1 MPQSPSSSAEFRKSI
16 EERFAQLSDRL
27 QRVGRHVLDEPNDL
41 AFETLAV
48 VAQRCDVQPSTIVR
62 FAQAFGF
69 DGASQMQKLLR
80 EELLR
85 DNEALGYAE
94 RVRQFGHSVQDGVD
108 SPRQL
113 LSEFAEGNILA
124 LQNLN
129 HAISAQSLTQA
140 TDLLAA
146 AGTVFV
152 VGFRRSF
159 PVATYM
165 TYLLA
170 QAGKRTILVDGIAGL
185 QAQQM
190 RGMDGRDLL
199 VAISF
204 SPYSA
209 ETTQIVDDAA
219 AAGLPI
225 IAISDSVISPI
236 ARAARL
242 VLQVR
247 ETEIRGF
254 RSLSASMCLV
264 QALAIAFATLA
275 VGEGAGAGA

>member
-1 MPQSPSSSAEFRKSI
+1 MSVIVPSDSASFRQSI
-16 EERFAQLSDRL
+16 EERFPQLSDRL
-27 QRVGRHVLDEPNDL
+27 QRVARHVLNEPNDL

-69 DGASQMQKLLR
+69 DGASQMQKMLR

-85 DNEALGYAE
+85 NNEALGYAE

-140 TDLLAA
+140 TELLSEAA
-146 AGTVFV
+146 TVFV

-159 PVATYM
+159 PVAVYL

-170 QAGKRTILVDGIAGL
+170 QAGKRTTLIDGIAGL

-190 RGMDGRDLL
+190 RGMEKRDVL

-204 SPYSA
+204 SPYSP
-209 ETTQIVDDAA
+209 ETTQAVNDAVSQ
-219 AAGLPI
+219 GLPI

-236 ARAARL
+236 AQLAGL

-264 QALAIAFATLA
+264 QALAIAFATKVTDGTPVA
-275 VGEGAGAGA
+275 

>member
-1 MPQSPSSSAEFRKSI
+1 MRIDPPSNSVNFRKSI
-16 EERFAQLSDRL
+16 EERFSQLSDRL
-27 QRVGRHVLDEPNDL
+27 QRVGRHVLNEPNDL
-41 AFETLAV
+41 AFETLAI

-69 DGASQMQKLLR
+69 DGASQMQKMLR

-94 RVRQFGHSVQDGVD
+94 RVRQFGHSVQDGID

-140 TDLLAA
+140 TGMLSEAV
-146 AGTVFV
+146 TVFV

-159 PVATYM
+159 PVAVYL

-170 QAGKRTILVDGIAGL
+170 QAGKRTSLVDGIAGL

-190 RGMDGRDLL
+190 RGMDKTDLL

-204 SPYSA
+204 SPYSPEA
-209 ETTQIVDDAA
+209 THIVDEAV
-219 AAGLPI
+219 GQELPI

-236 ARAARL
+236 AQQAQL

-264 QALAIAFATLA
+264 QTLAISFATLSS
-275 VGEGAGAGA
+275 GEVRPA

>member
-1 MPQSPSSSAEFRKSI
+1 MPVAGPADAAHFRKSI
-16 EERFAQLSDRL
+16 GERFPQLSDRL
-27 QRVGRHVLDEPNDL
+27 QRVAGHVLNEPNDF

-48 VAQRCDVQPSTIVR
+48 IAQRCNVQPSTIVR

-69 DGASQMQKLLR
+69 DGASQMQKMLREDLLR
-80 EELLR
+80 HT
-85 DNEALGYAE
+85 DSLGYAE
-94 RVRQFGHSVQDGVD
+94 RVRQFGHAVQDGVD

-124 LQNLN
+124 LQNLH
-129 HAISAQSLTQA
+129 HAITAQSLA
-140 TDLLAA
+140 EAIDLLSEAS
-146 AGTVFV
+146 TVYV

-159 PVATYM
+159 PVAVYL

-185 QAQQM
+185 QSQQM
-190 RGMDGRDLL
+190 RGMTGADLL
-199 VAISF
+199 IAISF
-204 SPYSA
+204 SPYSP
-209 ETTQIVDDAA
+209 ETTSTVEE
-219 AAGLPI
+219 AAGARLPV
-225 IAISDSVISPI
+225 IAISDSVVSPI
-236 ARAARL
+236 AQRARL

-264 QALAIAFATLA
+264 QTLAIAVATLA
-275 VGEGAGAGA
+275 TEQKPA

>member
-1 MPQSPSSSAEFRKSI
+1 MSTAPPSNPADFRTSI
-16 EERFAQLSDRL
+16 EARFPALSDRL
-27 QRVGRHVLDEPNDL
+27 QRVARHVLDEPNDL
-41 AFETLAV
+41 AFETLSV

-69 DGASQMQKLLR
+69 AGASQMQKLLR

-85 DNEALGYAE
+85 DNDALGYAE
-94 RVRQFGHSVQDGVD
+94 RVRQFGHSVQDGID

-129 HAISAQSLTQA
+129 HAISAQSLDQA
-140 TDLLAA
+140 TDLVSGAA
-146 AGTVFV
+146 TVFV

-159 PVATYM
+159 PVAVYL

-185 QAQQM
+185 QSQQL
-190 RGMDGRDLL
+190 RGMDRTDLL

-209 ETTQIVDDAA
+209 ETTHIVDEAA
-219 AAGLPI
+219 GAGLPV

-236 ARAARL
+236 AQQARL

-254 RSLSASMCLV
+254 RSLAASMCLV
-264 QALAIAFATLA
+264 QALAIAFAAL
-275 VGEGAGAGA
+275 GGAKTPAA

>member
-1 MPQSPSSSAEFRKSI
+1 MSAGPPSDPGDFRQSI
-16 EERFAQLSDRL
+16 EARFPRLSDRL
-27 QRVGRHVLDEPNDL
+27 QRVARHVLNEPNDL

-69 DGASQMQKLLR
+69 DGASQMQKMLR

-94 RVRQFGHSVQDGVD
+94 RVRQFGHSVQDGID

-129 HAISAQSLTQA
+129 HAITAQSLTHA
-140 TDLLAA
+140 TELLAEA
-146 AGTVFV
+146 ATVFV

-159 PVATYM
+159 PVAVYLA
-165 TYLLA
+165 YLLA
-170 QAGKRTILVDGIAGL
+170 QAGKRTILIDGIAGL

-190 RGMDGRDLL
+190 RGMDKTDLL

-204 SPYSA
+204 SPYA
-209 ETTQIVDDAA
+209 PETTQIVEGALVE
-219 AAGLPI
+219 GLPV

-275 VGEGAGAGA
+275 TGDTAAA

>member
-1 MPQSPSSSAEFRKSI
+1 MTLAAPADSASFRKSI
-16 EERFAQLSDRL
+16 EMRFSELSDRL
-27 QRVGRHVLDEPNDL
+27 RRVAGHVLNEPNDF

-48 VAQRCDVQPSTIVR
+48 IAQRCNVQPSTIVR

-69 DGASQMQKLLR
+69 TGASQMQKMLR
-80 EELLR
+80 DDLLR

-94 RVRQFGHSVQDGVD
+94 RVRQFGHAVQDGVD

-124 LQNLN
+124 LQNLH
-129 HAISAQSLTQA
+129 HAISAQALAQA
-140 TDLLAA
+140 TELLEQAA
-146 AGTVFV
+146 TVYV

-159 PVATYM
+159 PVAVYF

-185 QAQQM
+185 QGQQA
-190 RGMDGRDLL
+190 RGMASTDLL

-204 SPYSA
+204 SPYSP
-209 ETTQIVDDAA
+209 ETTLTVEEAA
-219 AAGLPI
+219 AKRVPI
-225 IAISDSVISPI
+225 IAISESVVSPI
-236 ARAARL
+236 AQQARV

-275 VGEGAGAGA
+275 TEEEAA

>member
-1 MPQSPSSSAEFRKSI
+1 MSEGRPPSSAAFRKSI
-16 EERFAQLSDRL
+16 EERYAKLSNRL
-27 QRVGRHVLDEPNDL
+27 QRVAQHVLNEPNDL
-41 AFETLAV
+41 AFETLAI

-69 DGASQMQKLLR
+69 DGASQMQKMLR
-80 EELLR
+80 DELLR
-85 DNEALGYAE
+85 DNDALGYAE

-129 HAISAQSLTQA
+129 HAISAASLSQA
-140 TDLLAA
+140 TDMLAGA
-146 AGTVFV
+146 AHVFV
-152 VGFRRSF
+152 AGFRRSF
-159 PVATYM
+159 PVAAYLS
-165 TYLLA
+165 YLLA

-190 RGMDGRDLL
+190 RGMDTSDVL

-204 SPYSA
+204 SPYSP
-209 ETTQIVDDAA
+209 ETTHIVDEAVA
-219 AAGLPI
+219 QGLRV

-236 ARAARL
+236 AQQAQL

-275 VGEGAGAGA
+275 TDKTLAG